1 MVEILPSHG
10 HMIQPLHS
18 FLLHLIAAC
27 SMIGSIAQS
36 RAAENKFS
44 TDFVRVQRPDS
55 GETLLQT
62 AITSYSKGESS
73 VDLVG
78 AVHIADRAY
87 YEALN
92 DILNDYS
99 AVLFELIGG
108 EVIESERAAA
118 AHQIENRERQDSPL
132 PSLAVLGSMTKS
144 LQDRLQLESQLS
156 VVNYLPDHFIHADLT
171 MSEFLALNQQDG
183 NSISSFMLKQAMQ
196 GSNAKSPS
204 TISFLIALLSKNPN
218 RLKLLLIDQL
228 AEADKQL
235 ASLDEENLII
245 TQRNDRCIEKLE
257 EALQDGHSKIAI
269 FYGAAHFPHL
279 EKVLLEMGYHRSA
292 QQWLNAWTIPDM
304 KQKPKE

>member
-1 MVEILPSHG
+1 
-10 HMIQPLHS
+10 MIQPLHS